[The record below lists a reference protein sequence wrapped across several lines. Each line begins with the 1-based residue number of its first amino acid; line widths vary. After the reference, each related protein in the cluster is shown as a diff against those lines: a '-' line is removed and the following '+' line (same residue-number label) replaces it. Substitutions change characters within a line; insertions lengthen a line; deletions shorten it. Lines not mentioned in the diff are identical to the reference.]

1 MQQIQLPQG
10 MKDTILQECEK
21 KKYLQNTLE
30 GIFESFGYE
39 EIITPTIEYYET
51 YENAFKN
58 IQTTDMYKFFD
69 ENGRILTL
77 RTDMTVPIAR
87 VCASKFKDSKP
98 PFRYRYTSNVFKV
111 RQKFA
116 GKRSEV
122 TDCGIELIGLDSKS
136 DVQVLC
142 CALEVMKNFKNYTL
156 EIGNVQFFQAAC
168 KVVRLS
174 TEEVNTLADLIDK
187 KSMVDLKIYLDS
199 LYLSEKIVDF
209 FMHLPFLCGD
219 VNVLD
224 EAYTY
229 CFDDSLKD
237 VLDSMKECIQ
247 SLKELGYLENVTID
261 LGKVAHLDYYTG
273 IIFEGYVSG
282 VGTSI
287 LSGGRYDC
295 LLKKFGR
302 DLQACG
308 FSVKLDPL
316 IDHVDVQPKK
326 KYKLYYPQDK
336 QIEAMKQ
343 ANELRKEG
351 IVILEPSTNE
361 SIYVEEVQA

>member
-21 KKYLQNTLE
+21 KEYLQNTLE
-30 GIFESFGYE
+30 QIFESFGYE

-136 DVQVLC
+136 DVQVLSPGLYTEIRSY
-142 CALEVMKNFKNYTL
+142 AVFRFAFNF
-156 EIGNVQFFQAAC
+156 FC
-168 KVVRLS
+168 S
-174 TEEVNTLADLIDK
+174 
-187 KSMVDLKIYLDS
+187 
-199 LYLSEKIVDF
+199 
-209 FMHLPFLCGD
+209 
-219 VNVLD
+219 
-224 EAYTY
+224 
-229 CFDDSLKD
+229 
-237 VLDSMKECIQ
+237 
-247 SLKELGYLENVTID
+247 VTF
-261 LGKVAHLDYYTG
+261 A
-273 IIFEGYVSG
+273 
-282 VGTSI
+282 
-287 LSGGRYDC
+287 
-295 LLKKFGR
+295 FGR
-302 DLQACG
+302 SSSCKRPV
-308 FSVKLDPL
+308 FF
-316 IDHVDVQPKK
+316 
-326 KYKLYYPQDK
+326 
-336 QIEAMKQ
+336 
-343 ANELRKEG
+343 
-351 IVILEPSTNE
+351 T
-361 SIYVEEVQA
+361 